1 MEFET
6 AEFLYQ
12 RCKMSAHNL
21 GFLMQLW
28 HASLVRHGDSAPFRD
43 HQDLYS
49 TIDATP
55 IGDVLW
61 ESFNITYNGP
71 EPENNAPAWM
81 NQSFEVYFQDPRLL
95 FVEMLG
101 NPSFA
106 NDFDYMPYCEFEAN
120 GTRRY
125 QHFMSGNWAWKQAV
139 CSDLWQRRIIVSHL
153 VLLGYDCIA
162 KF

>member
-1 MEFET
+1 
-6 AEFLYQ
+6 
-12 RCKMSAHNL
+12 MSASNL
-21 GFLMQLW
+21 DFLMQLW
-28 HASLVRHGDSAPFRD
+28 HASLARHGDSAPFRD

-55 IGDVLW
+55 IGGVLW

-71 EPENNAPAWM
+71 APESNAPAWM
-81 NQSFEVYFQDPRLL
+81 NQSFEVYFQDPCPL

-101 NPSFA
+101 TPSFT
-106 NDFDYMPYCEFEAN
+106 NNFDYMPYREFEVN

-125 QHFMSGNWAWKQAV
+125 QHFMSGDWVWKQAV
-139 CSDLWQRRIIVSHL
+139 CSDLWMQRFLVSL
-153 VLLGYDCIA
+153 FIFLGYDCAA

>member
-1 MEFET
+1 
-6 AEFLYQ
+6 
-12 RCKMSAHNL
+12 MSAHNL
-21 GFLMQLW
+21 DFPMQLW

-43 HQDLYS
+43 HRDLYS
-49 TIDATP
+49 TINATP
-55 IGDVLW
+55 IGGVLW
-61 ESFNITYNGP
+61 EGFNITYNGP

-81 NQSFEVYFQDPRLL
+81 NQSFEVYFRDPRLL

-106 NDFDYMPYCEFEAN
+106 NDFDYMPYREFDAN

-125 QHFMSGNWAWKQAV
+125 QHFMSGNWVWKQAV
-139 CSDLWQRRIIVSHL
+139 CSDLWQQSFIVSHF

-162 KF
+162 KS